1 MLSRGFKALATGWAR
16 LTRKFCDPASCLS
29 HTVLIC
35 GPARGEACRTGPEGS
50 WTSNLPLTSEE
61 SKVCL
66 VTQSCLTLCD
76 PMDCSPP
83 GFSVQGILQARILKW
98 VTTPS
103 PRGSNL
109 GSNLQEDSLLS
120 EPAGKPKEDKVQS
133 IKGMFPKC
141 PWELLMA
148 LGCQCRAPG
157 LLFFLLCGHW
167 NPVSVCAC
175 FLSPTTNLDWHACT
189 EMKIGY

>member
-1 MLSRGFKALATGWAR
+1 MLSRGFKALATGWVR

-66 VTQSCLTLCD
+66 VTRSCLTLCD

-83 GFSVQGILQARILKW
+83 GFSVHGILQARILKW

-103 PRGSNL
+103 PRGSNPGL
-109 GSNLQEDSLLS
+109 LHLQEDSLPS
-120 EPAGKPKEDKVQS
+120 EPAGKPKEEGAEHQRDVSKVSLGAADGIGVPVQGS
-133 IKGMFPKC
+133 WHFCSLFSVVIGTLCLCVPAFPPPLQTWTGMHV
-141 PWELLMA
+141 
-148 LGCQCRAPG
+148 QR
-157 LLFFLLCGHW
+157 
-167 NPVSVCAC
+167 
-175 FLSPTTNLDWHACT
+175 
-189 EMKIGY
+189 